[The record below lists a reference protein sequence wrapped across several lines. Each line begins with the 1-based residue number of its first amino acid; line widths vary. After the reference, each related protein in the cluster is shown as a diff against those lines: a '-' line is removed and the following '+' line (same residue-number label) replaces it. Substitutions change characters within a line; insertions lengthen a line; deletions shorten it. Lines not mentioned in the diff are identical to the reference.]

1 MATRRRG
8 GVAALAMPGFLRVG
22 GTETRAVLPL
32 LLLLPLL
39 VRTIA
44 LKVATALKPVA
55 TVRAAGGTA
64 NLSTPISATPTCTK
78 VTALELVA
86 VAIRSASTTTS
97 QQVALVL
104 VVTTTAQA
112 VATAC
117 HQRSAFGRT
126 LPLTTGWLDRLRT
139 S

>member
-1 MATRRRG
+1 VATRRRG
-8 GVAALAMPGFLRVG
+8 GVAALAKPDFLRVG
-22 GTETRAVLPL
+22 GTETRAVLP

-97 QQVALVL
+97 RLVL

-112 VATAC
+112 VATA
-117 HQRSAFGRT
+117 
-126 LPLTTGWLDRLRT
+126 
-139 S
+139 